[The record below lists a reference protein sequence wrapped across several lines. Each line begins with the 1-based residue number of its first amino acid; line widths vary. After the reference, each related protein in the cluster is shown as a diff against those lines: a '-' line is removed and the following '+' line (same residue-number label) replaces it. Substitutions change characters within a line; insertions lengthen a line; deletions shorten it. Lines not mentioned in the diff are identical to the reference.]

1 MAGIKSHIYSVSLY
15 TIIGVVVGGI
25 VGFFLQ
31 VSIVKACIIA
41 LCVTLSMNYIN
52 FIVLII
58 AEKMNKYAKKT
69 V

>member
-1 MAGIKSHIYSVSLY
+1 MAKIKSHIYAVLLY
-15 TIIGVVVGGI
+15 TFIGVVVGGI
-25 VGFFLQ
+25 VGFFL
-31 VSIVKACIIA
+31 SIPLWKACIIS
-41 LCVTLSMNYIN
+41 LCVVLSMHYIN

>member
-1 MAGIKSHIYSVSLY
+1 MAGIKSHIYAVSLY
-15 TIIGVVVGGI
+15 TLIGVVVGGV
-25 VGFFLQ
+25 VGFILS
-31 VSIVKACIIA
+31 VTLWKACIIA
-41 LCVTLSMNYIN
+41 LCVVLSMHYIN

>member
-1 MAGIKSHIYSVSLY
+1 MAGIKSHIYAVSLY
-15 TIIGVVVGGI
+15 TLIGVVVGGI
-25 VGFFLQ
+25 VGFILS
-31 VSIVKACIIA
+31 VSIWKACIIA
-41 LCVTLSMNYIN
+41 LCVVLSMHYIN